1 MNQSQFMISLTPG
14 LITTLAPLNRETLN
28 RHQLTIMVRDQAT
41 PSKRSLARVVVYVI
55 DHNDHAPAFLQDSY
69 EGRVFET
76 AAVGTNVLRVVAVDR
91 DVGENAKLDYS
102 IVSGR
107 YLCDCVCQGEPWCCC
122 NNLLCLVAV

>member
-1 MNQSQFMISLTPG
+1 MMLRLAAG
-14 LITTLAPLNRETLN
+14 LITTLAPLNRETLH

-55 DHNDHAPAFLQDSY
+55 DHNDHAPTFLQGAY

-102 IVSGR
+102 IVSGSSCR
-107 YLCDCVCQGEPWCCC
+107 VRQVASSF
-122 NNLLCLVAV
+122 LVVLVMYARWRRRVG